1 METPYRVFGYSYIG
15 FSNIDTPLIGQRD
28 MKSLGYFY
36 PFLNLI
42 CFSLSE
48 LLKYFIYII
57 KHFFVVVVVC
67 VVVVVVV
74 VVCVQCCCF
83 FPFLVNGLIL
93 FIH

>member
-1 METPYRVFGYSYIG
+1 
-15 FSNIDTPLIGQRD
+15 

-57 KHFFVVVVVC
+57 KHLFVVVVVVVC
-67 VVVVVVV
+67 VVVV
-74 VVCVQCCCF
+74 F

>member
-1 METPYRVFGYSYIG
+1 
-15 FSNIDTPLIGQRD
+15 

-57 KHFFVVVVVC
+57 KYLFVVVVVVVCIVVVC

-74 VVCVQCCCF
+74 F

>member
-1 METPYRVFGYSYIG
+1 
-15 FSNIDTPLIGQRD
+15 

-57 KHFFVVVVVC
+57 KHLFVVVVC
-67 VVVVVVV
+67 VVVVV
-74 VVCVQCCCF
+74 CMCCCF